1 MQVFS
6 AYFKVMRKHFK
17 IIMIYL
23 IVFVVLSAIISN
35 VISGQSAPTSFYETK
50 YKIALFNED
59 TNAPLA
65 QGLEAY
71 IGQNAQIV
79 QVGVREQDIQDAL
92 FYEQADC
99 VLTIPQGFS
108 EGFMSGSSVQVERM
122 AAAGKPAS
130 VYTDFLV
137 DRYLNMASLYAK
149 NMPQA
154 SQQDIA
160 GYVAEDLQKSASVEY
175 RQAANAPAP
184 AGNITYYFQ
193 FLAYSLLAAMMM
205 GVSLVMMSFNEPNLS
220 NRTLCAPLKPV
231 RMNMQMVMAN
241 VVFALLV
248 WALMC
253 AYILVSAAP
262 VKFDASLVLLCINAL
277 VFTLVSLCI
286 GFLAGKFIKSHGVQA
301 AVTNVV
307 SLGMSFLCG
316 VFVEQA
322 LLGKTVQ
329 TLGSFMPTYW
339 YIRAV
344 EAIRG
349 MGTVTAQSIGPVV
362 ESMLIQLGF
371 AVAILIVTLAVSKQR
386 RKAAV

>member
-1 MQVFS
+1 MQVFN
-6 AYFKVMRKHFK
+6 AYFRVMRKHFK

-23 IVFVVLSAIISN
+23 IVFVVLSAIISS
-35 VISGQSAPTSFYETK
+35 IFSGQSSAASFYETK

-59 TNAPLA
+59 DDAPLS

-71 IGQNAQIV
+71 IGQNAVIV
-79 QVGVREQDIQDAL
+79 QVGSREQDIQDAL

-99 VLTIPQGFS
+99 VITIPQGFS
-108 EGFMSGSSVQVERM
+108 EGFMNGSGVQVDRM
-122 AAAGKPAS
+122 AVAGKPACI
-130 VYTDFLV
+130 YTDLLV
-137 DRYLNMASLYAK
+137 DKYLNMALLYA
-149 NMPQA
+149 NNIPQA

-160 GYVAEDLQKSASVEY
+160 GYVAEDLQNMATVEF
-175 RQAANAPAP
+175 RQPEAAPAP
-184 AGNITYYFQ
+184 PSNITFYFQ

-205 GVSLVMMSFNEPNLS
+205 GVSLVMMSFNETNLS

-231 RMNMQMVMAN
+231 RMNMQLVLAN

-248 WALMC
+248 WAVMC
-253 AYILVSAAP
+253 AYILATNAP
-262 VKFDASLVLLCINAL
+262 VKFDASLVLLCVNAL

-286 GFLAGKFIKSHGVQA
+286 GFLAGRFIKNHGVQA
-301 AVTNVV
+301 ALTNVV

-344 EAIRG
+344 DAIRN
-349 MGTVTAQSIGPVV
+349 MGAVTAQSIGPVV

-371 AVAILIVTLAVSKQR
+371 AAVILIVTLAISKQR

>member
-23 IVFVVLSAIISN
+23 IVFVVLSAIISSI
-35 VISGQSAPTSFYETK
+35 ISGQSSPTSFYETK

-59 TNAPLA
+59 GDAPLA

-71 IGQNAQIV
+71 IGQNAVIIQI
-79 QVGVREQDIQDAL
+79 GSREQDIQDAL

-99 VLTIPQGFS
+99 VITIPEGFS
-108 EGFMSGSSVQVERM
+108 EGFMNGSDAVVERM
-122 AAAGKPAS
+122 ATAGKPAS
-130 VYTDFLV
+130 IYTDLLV
-137 DRYLNMASLYAK
+137 DKYLNMASLYAK
-149 NMPQA
+149 NIPGA

-160 GYVAEDLQKSASVEY
+160 GFVAEDLQKTATVEY
-175 RQAANAPAP
+175 RQPEAAPAP
-184 AGNITYYFQ
+184 PSNISYYFQ

-205 GVSLVMMSFNEPNLS
+205 GVSLVMMSFNESNLS
-220 NRTLCAPLKPV
+220 NRTLCAPLKPI
-231 RMNMQMVMAN
+231 RMNFQMVLAN
-241 VVFALLV
+241 VVFALVV
-248 WALMC
+248 WAVMC
-253 AYILVSAAP
+253 AFILVSNAP
-262 VKFDASLVLLCINAL
+262 VKLDASLVLLCLNAL

-286 GFLAGKFIKSHGVQA
+286 GFLVGKFIKSHGVQA
-301 AVTNVV
+301 ALTNVV

-322 LLGKTVQ
+322 MLGKTVQ

-344 EAIRG
+344 DAIRN

-371 AVAILIVTLAVSKQR
+371 AAVILIVTLAVSKQR
-386 RKAAV
+386 RKTAI

>member
-6 AYFKVMRKHFK
+6 AYFKVMRKHFM
-17 IIMIYL
+17 IIMMYL

-50 YKIALFNED
+50 YKITLFNED
-59 TNAPLA
+59 ADAPLA

-79 QVGVREQDIQDAL
+79 QIGDREQDIQDAL

-99 VLTIPQGFS
+99 VITIPQGFS
-108 EGFMSGSSVQVERM
+108 DNFMSGSNVQVDRM

-130 VYTDFLV
+130 IYTDFLV
-137 DRYLNMASLYAK
+137 DRYLNMAALYAN

-154 SQQDIA
+154 SQQDIS
-160 GYVAEDLQKSASVEY
+160 GYVAEDLQKTASVEY
-175 RQAANAPAP
+175 RQDEAAPAP
-184 AGNITYYFQ
+184 PSNITYYFQ

-205 GVSLVMMSFNEPNLS
+205 GVSLVMMSFNESNLS

-241 VVFALLV
+241 VVFALVV
-248 WALMC
+248 WAVMC
-253 AYILVSAAP
+253 GFILVSNAP

-322 LLGKTVQ
+322 LLGETVQ
-329 TLGSFMPTYW
+329 TLGSFMPAYW

-344 EAIRG
+344 EAIRS

-371 AVAILIVTLAVSKQR
+371 AAAILIVTLAISKQR